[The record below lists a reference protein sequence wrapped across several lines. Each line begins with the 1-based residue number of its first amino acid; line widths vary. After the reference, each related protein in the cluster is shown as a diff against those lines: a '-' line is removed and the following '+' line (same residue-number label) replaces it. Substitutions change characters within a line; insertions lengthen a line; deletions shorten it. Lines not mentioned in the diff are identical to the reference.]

1 MLLRTGIF
9 FSYSK
14 EKDFFNVLAVRTKG
28 LAFRLYGQSLLFL
41 FVIRVASTIFAASKT
56 RAMVS
61 YCLYKKLII
70 MANTSDISRG
80 MILNL
85 EGSLYTII
93 EFGENKTA
101 RAAAKVWAKLKGVD
115 NNRSIEK
122 TWNSGDT
129 IFPVRVER
137 RYYQFLYKDDTGY
150 NFMDNETFEQ
160 VALPENTI
168 DAPQYLKEGQEVG
181 VLINTENDQVL
192 GAEMPDKIVLLVTYT
207 EPGLRGDTATRTLK
221 PATLETGASINV
233 PLFVNEGELIR
244 INTKTG
250 EYVERV
256 KE

>member
-1 MLLRTGIF
+1 
-9 FSYSK
+9 
-14 EKDFFNVLAVRTKG
+14 
-28 LAFRLYGQSLLFL
+28 
-41 FVIRVASTIFAASKT
+41 
-56 RAMVS
+56 
-61 YCLYKKLII
+61 

-80 MILNL
+80 LIIKLD
-85 EGSLYTII
+85 GSLYSVV

-129 IFPVRVER
+129 IYPVRVEKKA
-137 RYYQFLYKDDTGY
+137 YQFLYKDDSGY

-160 VALPENTI
+160 IAVGENMV
-168 DAPQYLKEGQEVG
+168 DAPQFLKDGQEVA
-181 VLINTENDQVL
+181 VMFNTETEQPMSVEL
-192 GAEMPDKIVLLVTYT
+192 PDKIVLQVTYS
-207 EPGLRGDTATRTLK
+207 EPGVKGDTATRTLK
-221 PATLETGASINV
+221 PATVETGATVNV

>member
-1 MLLRTGIF
+1 MPLIKLNMPFRPMAFSLVYGGQTLSLPPQKRF
-9 FSYSK
+9 F
-14 EKDFFNVLAVRTKG
+14 
-28 LAFRLYGQSLLFL
+28 
-41 FVIRVASTIFAASKT
+41 
-56 RAMVS
+56 
-61 YCLYKKLII
+61 
-70 MANTSDISRG
+70 MANTADISRG
-80 MILNL
+80 MIIKLD
-85 EGSLYTII
+85 GSLYSVV

-129 IFPVRVER
+129 IYPVRVEKR
-137 RYYQFLYKDDTGY
+137 AYQFLYKDDTGY
-150 NFMDNETFEQ
+150 NFMDTETFEQ
-160 VALPENTI
+160 IALQENMV
-168 DAPQYLKEGQEVG
+168 DAPQFLKDGQEVS
-181 VLINTENDQVL
+181 VSFNTETEQPMNVEL
-192 GAEMPDKIVLLVTYT
+192 PDKIVMQVTYT

-221 PATLETGASINV
+221 PATVETGATVSV